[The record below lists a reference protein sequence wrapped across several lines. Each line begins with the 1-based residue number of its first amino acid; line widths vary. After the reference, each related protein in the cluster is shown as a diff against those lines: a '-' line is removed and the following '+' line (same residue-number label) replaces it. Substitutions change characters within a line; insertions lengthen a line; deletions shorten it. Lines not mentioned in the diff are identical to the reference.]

1 MHMNV
6 DRVGLT
12 LTDQNFQT
20 TVLAWIIHEIAVSSC
35 KSLF

>member
-20 TVLAWIIHEIAVSSC
+20 TVLARIIHKIAVSLC
-35 KSLF
+35 KPLF